1 MSFLDKSWRFV
12 AIALMAAVPF
22 VAACDDDETVTPI
35 IQPPAPVTGTI
46 SGSVTSSADG
56 SAIVGALVGTSPA
69 TAPAL
74 TDAAGN
80 FSIPNV
86 PIPTNPTS
94 YAVTA
99 SVSGFASASTSVSL
113 SSTAP
118 AATANLALAPQVG
131 PPDPTMG
138 DLNVLV
144 TNRNGEPQS
153 GVDVS
158 VADATGAVVSM
169 AATDANGFALF
180 SGLNEGAYTVSA
192 AKTISG
198 FDFRASGGTN
208 IVGGTLVRA
217 CSRTSTV
224 RR

>member
-1 MSFLDKSWRFV
+1 MSFLDKSWRLV

-22 VAACDDDETVTPI
+22 VAACDDDDDVTPI

-80 FSIPNV
+80 YSIPNV
-86 PIPTNPTS
+86 PIPTNPTA

-99 SVSGFASASTSVSL
+99 SVSGFTSASTSVSL

-118 AATANLALAPQVG
+118 TATANLALAPQVG

-138 DLNVLV
+138 DLNG
-144 TNRNGEPQS
+144 T
-153 GVDVS
+153 
-158 VADATGAVVSM
+158 ATASRSQGP
-169 AATDANGFALF
+169 T
-180 SGLNEGAYTVSA
+180 
-192 AKTISG
+192 
-198 FDFRASGGTN
+198 FRWPMRPA
-208 IVGGTLVRA
+208 R
-217 CSRTSTV
+217 
-224 RR
+224 